1 MVAAAKTKPSV
12 YRFARFHPALIA
24 DHVLSATGPKSE
36 LIRPVFW
43 PQSPLDSACG
53 ACTAAS
59 ALSIL
64 SLVRPAAMLAMSRRK
79 SGASAIFF
87 EQMRESWHTG
97 IDVDELVERINAMRL
112 PLKLTARFKSDA
124 DLEEFAIAT
133 LMKGELVA
141 LSIASLH
148 TRRTSHLTLAIGAGG
163 SKRGNKTEVDR
174 LFLLDSSCAA
184 PVFREWNA
192 VLTLLPTS
200 RTKRFGDKLP
210 VTKKRKPL
218 DWGYSAAEWHTE
230 TVRITGAIKFH
241 ALTERV

>member
-1 MVAAAKTKPSV
+1 MAAAPKTKPSV
-12 YRFARFHPALIA
+12 YRFARFHPALVA
-24 DHVLSATGPKSE
+24 DHVLSAAGPKSE
-36 LIRPVFW
+36 LIHPVFW

-64 SLVRPAAMLAMSRRK
+64 SLVRPAALFAMSRRK

-87 EQMRESWHTG
+87 EQMREFWHTG
-97 IDVDELVERINAMRL
+97 IEVEELVECVNAMGL
-112 PLKLTARFKSDA
+112 PLKLTARFKSDP
-124 DLEEFAIAT
+124 DLEKFAIDA

-148 TRRTSHLTLAIGAGG
+148 TRRTSHFTLAIGAGG

-174 LFLLDSSCAA
+174 LFLLDSSSGA
-184 PVFREWNA
+184 PAFREWNA
-192 VLTLLPTS
+192 VLTLLPTT
-200 RTKRFGDKLP
+200 RKKRFSDKP
-210 VTKKRKPL
+210 PDTTKRKPL
-218 DWGYSAAEWHTE
+218 DWGYSAPEWHTE